1 MFIFCIID
9 VALFIQMDSAL
20 DSDPFD
26 TTAGVKK
33 AIHDDKDSDVLSAVV
48 EDDYEDEDDEEL
60 EDDTHKIPMVFIFG
74 ILVLFLC
81 AGGLLFNLL
90 EYDEKENNRWT
101 FAASVYFSTISFL
114 TIGNFRFL
122 YFWVRLS
129 SSKVRQV

>member
-1 MFIFCIID
+1 
-9 VALFIQMDSAL
+9 MDSAL

-33 AIHDDKDSDVLSAVV
+33 AIYDDKDSDVLSAVV

-129 SSKVRQV
+129 SSKVRQVWTWNGLW